1 MLRTLALC
9 ALFGLLLDTPALA
22 QDDPAVRAHL
32 DSAVASAQS
41 GDLDRA
47 AAQTEQAIAIAQSL
61 PDRFNG
67 LYLLAQIRQAQ
78 ARHGEAA
85 ILAERAAELIRAE
98 ALDDKTALQS
108 ALELASQAYFN
119 ADDRDNW
126 FRVGTLLQEMVNAD
140 LALFWHDLDG
150 NPEHV
155 FSAAHC
161 PTRLGPAVRTYI
173 SNLNATGTDVQ
184 CQYVFGDIPA
194 PRISVFMSRITTV
207 STLDALYDGTVRQID
222 TAFEHPRRI
231 STDTLDPNGFPVRR
245 GIFAQG
251 ATRTGVWLS
260 LVHGWSLKLR
270 LTHDGEV
277 TADQVNAVA
286 DALFSDL
293 PGIDAKLAQCAALA
307 DGPDASEASPGFA
320 DALMLQAMFETAESA
335 ADAQCFLGLPDF
347 NSGDGTLAWSDL
359 DADGGVLRYVAAN
372 RDGSSN
378 YRVILGHGLL
388 PIQEGGAAYIL
399 ASRNDDGMFL
409 LGAFDALPSPQQFI
423 DYAQRAAAGQLT
435 SFGSVVVDQNG
446 DSQITV
452 GDALLESSQSGP
464 N

>member
-9 ALFGLLLDTPALA
+9 ALLGLFLQSPALA
-22 QDDPAVRAHL
+22 QDDPAVGAHL
-32 DSAVASAQS
+32 DSAVASAQA
-41 GDLDRA
+41 GDLDSA

-85 ILAERAAELIRAE
+85 ILAERAAELVRAE
-98 ALDDKTALQS
+98 APDDQTAYQS
-108 ALELASQAYFN
+108 ALELANQAYYD

-126 FRVGTLLQEMVNAD
+126 FRVGTLLQEMVNAE
-140 LALFWHDLDG
+140 LALFWNDLDG

-161 PTRLGPAVRTYI
+161 PTRLGPAVRSYI

-194 PRISVFMSRITTV
+194 PRISVFMTRITSA
-207 STLDALYDGTVRQID
+207 STLDALYDGTVQQID
-222 TAFEHPRRI
+222 TAFGHPRQI
-231 STDTLDPNGFPVRR
+231 SADTLDSGGFPVRR

-251 ATRTGVWLS
+251 TTRTGLWLS

-277 TADQVNAVA
+277 TDEQVNAVA

-293 PGIDAKLAQCAALA
+293 PGIDAKLTQCAALA
-307 DGPDASEASPGFA
+307 NRPDAGQASPGFS
-320 DALMLQAMFETAESA
+320 DLLMLQSVFEAAEHA

-347 NSGDGTLAWSDL
+347 NSGDGPLAWSDL
-359 DADGGVLRYVAAN
+359 DANGEVLRYVAAN
-372 RDGSSN
+372 RDGSSD
-378 YRVILGHGLL
+378 YRVILGRGLL
-388 PIQEGGAAYIL
+388 PTLEGGAAYIL
-399 ASRNDDGMFL
+399 ASRNDDGIFL

-423 DYAQRAAAGQLT
+423 DYAQRAAEGELT
-435 SFGSVVVDQNG
+435 SFGSVLVDQNG

-464 N
+464 D